1 MFNLTIVAL
10 VLVTFI
16 TFSLFCPFFVV
27 VSPQQ
32 KDKSLHSSVF
42 TTIQRS
48 SLLNKEYWTG
58 VGADGL
64 REDQGVCGASRSIA
78 D

>member
-1 MFNLTIVAL
+1 MFNLTIV
-10 VLVTFI
+10 VLVPVTSI

-32 KDKSLHSSVF
+32 KDTSLHSSVF
-42 TTIQRS
+42 TAVQRS

-58 VGADGL
+58 VGTDGL
-64 REDQGVCGASRSIA
+64 RENQGVCGASRSIA